1 MSEQPRDEQ
10 GRFANESGT
19 ETMNRLLREA
29 SGRRRVRIVA
39 EPPTGHSSMNEAIL
53 RAAGKLPPLDDEAA

>member
-29 SGRRRVRIVA
+29 SGRRVRIVA
-39 EPPTGHSSMNEAIL
+39 EPPAGHSSMNQAIL

>member
-19 ETMNRLLREA
+19 AMMNRLLREA
-29 SGRRRVRIVA
+29 SGGRRVRIVA
-39 EPPTGHSSMNEAIL
+39 EPPTGHSSMNDAIR